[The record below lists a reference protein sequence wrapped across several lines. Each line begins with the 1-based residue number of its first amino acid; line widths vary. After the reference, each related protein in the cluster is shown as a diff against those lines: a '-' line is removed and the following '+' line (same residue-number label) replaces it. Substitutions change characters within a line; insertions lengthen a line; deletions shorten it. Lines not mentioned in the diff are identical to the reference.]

1 MFLGL
6 SSMEFGTLRPKTVEH
21 WSVRLVKNLKI
32 ESKLGFQVK
41 ITVFEGVRL
50 GDLRGPKI
58 TASSVEF
65 GRVRSENA
73 PKMSLEGSDGC
84 YYVGVR

>member
-1 MFLGL
+1 
-6 SSMEFGTLRPKTVEH
+6 MEFGPFRPKTVER

-41 ITVFEGVRL
+41 MTVFEGLRL

-73 PKMSLEGSDGC
+73 SKMSREGSDGC
-84 YYVGVR
+84 F

>member
-1 MFLGL
+1 
-6 SSMEFGTLRPKTVEH
+6 MEFGPFRPKTVER
-21 WSVRLVKNLKI
+21 WLVRLVKNLKI

-41 ITVFEGVRL
+41 MIVFEGLRL

-58 TASSVEF
+58 TVSSVEF

-73 PKMSLEGSDGC
+73 SKMSLEGSDGC
-84 YYVGVR
+84 LEVGVRWSSVH

>member
-1 MFLGL
+1 MFLGWR
-6 SSMEFGTLRPKTVEH
+6 SMEFGPFRPKTVER

-41 ITVFEGVRL
+41 MTVFEGLRL
-50 GDLRGPKI
+50 GDLRWPKI

-73 PKMSLEGSDGC
+73 SKMSLEGSDGC
-84 YYVGVR
+84 F